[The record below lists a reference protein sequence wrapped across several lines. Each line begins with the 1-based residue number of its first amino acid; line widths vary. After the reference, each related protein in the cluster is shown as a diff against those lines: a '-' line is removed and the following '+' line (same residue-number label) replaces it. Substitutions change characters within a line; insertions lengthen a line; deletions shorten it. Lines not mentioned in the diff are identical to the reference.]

1 MECEPGLKESK
12 AASDEQPLPPGGGLS
27 GRPAC
32 SSSLDNPEL
41 FQEDSPKKINRP
53 MASRWTDNLA
63 YPKERQE
70 RSLREQGPL
79 RQEGAKM
86 RQRETGRGGRRS
98 GAGAGASH
106 HCPATPWVAGRCPC
120 DSDGKGRWEYPEAT
134 QI

>member
-86 RQRETGRGGRRS
+86 PRLVTAQKESKYSGKERDEQKNPLRNETS
-98 GAGAGASH
+98 GL
-106 HCPATPWVAGRCPC
+106 R
-120 DSDGKGRWEYPEAT
+120 
-134 QI
+134 